1 MENNSYVLKRI
12 YKIKKNNSTSLSSL
26 NSNINKNNLFTYD
39 LDKKEDLQNT
49 LGTSKTLGASKF
61 HKKNISTEKNGSYI
75 LINSNK
81 KFSIQNESS
90 HKSNIIPSLNEE
102 FGKQILV
109 NKAPTYCENKLEIN
123 KIIRKK
129 RLEKLLDYEN
139 FHNSMKT
146 INNFNSY
153 YEKNKSKIL
162 EDKIIRP
169 NIFNAY
175 NKINNFKSASANNI
189 FLDLINSKKKNK
201 IKSKINTEEDF
212 NEKNTRYS
220 NIVKNNSHFSNRI
233 RNRNIKNMKE
243 SSRINDNEKTDE
255 NLGTTHTNINNSNGV
270 LMTLLPL
277 IPRSKRFKIKHRECP
292 DIFLEQSQESEGIN
306 IYNFSTQKIE
316 NDIFLNLEHK
326 TRTVEQFTILEK
338 KIIKLKYFQ
347 NIQKKSLENIIKSDK
362 FNIDKKVNF
371 LIKLNKIYNNIWA
384 DFRQKINFYLHF
396 LFDKKSDFETK
407 LQITLRKKKINENAI
422 EKLMIQSVKKQK
434 ELEELV
440 QTRNFLL
447 QVKLKLKVQP
457 PYFAALLHRDSR
469 KIELGNILITSTVGT
484 KNSAVIK
491 FLDSFSV
498 LNLVQLYEIH
508 PMNSLLKLFRKK
520 INNRRIIPKEFR
532 EKYIYQEDLLNN
544 ENNNKYIPQKGE
556 IFFDNDPEK
565 FLDIFH
571 SLESKNLFLLHKNN
585 SIKKFSSTIKQ
596 EYETKY
602 LSEYDDLHDQE
613 ILEEIE
619 YRERY
624 LIKIKAR
631 NKQLKEDLKK
641 VSNKEFVDNNIYT
654 KKLIQAQANSSFVE
668 LSFFKMINYIKLL
681 EGYKYHGVLLLE
693 KLITIVKTFINLK
706 YGDYT
711 LARCYMFV
719 EEVELN
725 HILKLNKKSFNETNK
740 FKVYDYILQLIK
752 LYDDICEYVKNMQ
765 KMYEADDKNRVFMRK
780 RREEVQTMRKIS
792 NARETRELL
801 EDKRER
807 VIDKVVEKWRRPVN
821 RVFRKIDD
829 KYNTRM
835 KNKYRS
841 KSVEELEKIKK
852 EKLKNEVEG
861 LIFFE

>member
-12 YKIKKNNSTSLSSL
+12 YKIKKNNSTSISSL
-26 NSNINKNNLFTYD
+26 NSNFNKNNLITYD
-39 LDKKEDLQNT
+39 LDKKEELQNT

-61 HKKNISTEKNGSYI
+61 HKKNNSTEKNGSYI

-81 KFSIQNESS
+81 RFSIRNESS
-90 HKSNIIPSLNEE
+90 YKSNIIPSLKEE

-109 NKAPTYCENKLEIN
+109 NKAPTYCENKIEIN

-146 INNFNSY
+146 SINFNNF

-162 EDKIIRP
+162 EDKISQP

-175 NKINNFKSASANNI
+175 SKINNFKSASTNNI
-189 FLDLINSKKKNK
+189 FSELINFKKKNK

-212 NEKNTRYS
+212 KEKNTRNY
-220 NIVKNNSHFSNRI
+220 NNVHNNSHFSNRVK
-233 RNRNIKNMKE
+233 NRNIKNMKE
-243 SSRINDNEKTDE
+243 SSIINDNEKTNE
-255 NLGTTHTNINNSNGV
+255 NLGTTHTNINNGV

-277 IPRSKRFKIKHRECP
+277 IPRSKRFKNRENP
-292 DIFLEQSQESEGIN
+292 DIFFGQSQDSEEIN
-306 IYNFSTQKIE
+306 LYNFSTQKIE
-316 NDIFLNLEHK
+316 NNIMINLEHK
-326 TRTVEQFTILEK
+326 TRTAEQFTILEK

-347 NIQKKSLENIIKSDK
+347 HIQKKSLESIIKSDR

-371 LIKLNKIYNNIWA
+371 FIKLNRIYNNIWS
-384 DFRQKINFYLHF
+384 DFRQKINIYLHF
-396 LFDKKSDFETK
+396 LFDKKNDLETK
-407 LQITLRKKKINENAI
+407 LQITFRQKKVNENAI

-440 QTRNFLL
+440 QTRNFIL

-457 PYFAALLHRDSR
+457 PYFTALLHRDSR
-469 KIELGNILITSTVGT
+469 KIELGNILITSPVGT
-484 KNSAVIK
+484 KNSSVIK

-498 LNLVQLYEIH
+498 LNLVQLYEIS
-508 PMNSLLKLFRKK
+508 PVNSLLKLFRKK
-520 INNRRIIPKEFR
+520 MNNRRIIPKEFR

-544 ENNNKYIPQKGE
+544 ENNTKYIPQKGE

-571 SLESKNLFLLHKNN
+571 SLESKNLFLLRKNN
-585 SIKKFSSTIKQ
+585 GIKKSSSKIKQ
-596 EYETKY
+596 EYESKY
-602 LSEYDDLHDQE
+602 LIEKDEIKESE
-613 ILEEIE
+613 ILEEIA

-631 NKQLKEDLKK
+631 NQQLKEDLKS
-641 VSNKEFVDNNIYT
+641 VSSKEFVDNNIYT

-693 KLITIVKTFINLK
+693 KLITIVKTFIDLK
-706 YGDYT
+706 YGEYT
-711 LARCYMFV
+711 LDRCYMFV

-725 HILKLNKKSFNETNK
+725 RILKLSKKSFNEANK

-835 KNKYRS
+835 RNKYRS
-841 KSVEELEKIKK
+841 KSVEELEEIKK